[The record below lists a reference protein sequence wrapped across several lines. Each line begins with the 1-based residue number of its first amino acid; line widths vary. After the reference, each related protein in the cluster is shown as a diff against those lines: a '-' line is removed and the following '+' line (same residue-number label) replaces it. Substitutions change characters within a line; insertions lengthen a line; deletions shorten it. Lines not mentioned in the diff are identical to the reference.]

1 MSSPLEKQYP
11 LHLTVYVQ
19 DIDKLRKILDED
31 HEVDLEAVDARGRS
45 ANSDILWKGN
55 MWLGHC

>member
-1 MSSPLEKQYP
+1 MEKQYP